1 VYKNEL
7 PKAAQLEIMNL
18 SFEIGILI
26 LSPDAIVEGTFGK
39 GKIKRLLQKL
49 ISENIIEIII
59 KVFIFEYI
67 KLVKVVFFMYV
78 LLYLLFY
85 CLI

>member
-1 VYKNEL
+1 MYKNEL